1 MIQYQHKDFS
11 QIYEALLHDL
21 AYSPEYI
28 TKPRDMTIK
37 ENCDVSI
44 VLEDPTSCLYT
55 NPVRS
60 SQFKYIAAEFL
71 WYFMGRNDVE
81 WISKYA
87 KFWEHIQNPDG
98 TVNSSYGNLL
108 FTKKNEHGLA
118 QYEWALQ
125 SLVKDKDTRQAVLHF
140 NLPVHQSFDNKDFV
154 CTMYGIFQIRDNKLN
169 FTVHMRSNDAILG
182 LPTDIAFFATLQ
194 MQMLKHLKETYPTL
208 ELGTYTH
215 IANSLHIYERH
226 FDIVEKMLK
235 QPFKA
240 EYIPRVRVDLI
251 SEDGQ
256 PTSLFKTLFDSEADI
271 INGIEFDDNL
281 YSWIQK
287 NLTRLS

>member
-21 AYSPEYI
+21 AYSPEYV

-37 ENCDVSI
+37 ENCDVAI

-55 NPVRS
+55 NQVRS

-71 WYFMGRNDVE
+71 WYFMGRNDVA

-125 SLVKDKDTRQAVLHF
+125 SLIKDKDTRQAVLHF
-140 NLPVHQSFDNKDFV
+140 NLPVHQNFDNKDFV
-154 CTMYGIFQIRDNKLN
+154 CTMYGIFQIRDNRLN

-235 QPFKA
+235 QTFKA
-240 EYIPRVRVDLI
+240 DHIPRVRVDLI

-256 PTSLFKTLFDSEADI
+256 PTSLFNTLFDIEA
-271 INGIEFDDNL
+271 NLVSGVEFEDNL

-287 NLTRLS
+287 NLNRLS

>member
-37 ENCDVSI
+37 ENCDVAI

-108 FTKKNEHGLA
+108 FTKKNEHNLA

-125 SLVKDKDTRQAVLHF
+125 SLIKDKDTRQAVLHF

-169 FTVHMRSNDAILG
+169 FTIHMRSNDAILG

-194 MQMLKHLKETYPTL
+194 MQMLNHLKDNYPTL

-226 FDIVEKMLK
+226 FEIVDRML
-235 QPFKA
+235 QEQFR
-240 EYIPRVRVDLI
+240 EDFIPRVREQLITKTGEPADTMKLLFNSMDNLGMSYI
-251 SEDGQ
+251 SED
-256 PTSLFKTLFDSEADI
+256 
-271 INGIEFDDNL
+271 NL
-281 YSWIQK
+281 YLWIKK
-287 NLTRLS
+287 NLL

>member
-28 TKPRDMTIK
+28 TKPRDMAIK
-37 ENCDVSI
+37 ENCDVAI

-108 FTKKNEHGLA
+108 FTRKNEHGLS

-154 CTMYGIFQIRDNKLN
+154 CTMYGIFQIRDNRLN
-169 FTVHMRSNDAILG
+169 FTIHMRSNDAILG

-194 MQMLKHLKETYPTL
+194 MQMLNHLKDNYPTL

-226 FDIVEKMLK
+226 FDIVDRML
-235 QPFKA
+235 QEQFR
-240 EYIPRVRVDLI
+240 EDFIPRVREQLITKAGEPADNFKELFNDTLSDL
-251 SEDGQ
+251 
-256 PTSLFKTLFDSEADI
+256 
-271 INGIEFDDNL
+271 DDNL
-281 YSWIQK
+281 YNWIQK
-287 NLTRLS
+287 NLLS

>member
-21 AYSPEYI
+21 AYSPEYV

-37 ENCDVSI
+37 ENCDVAI

-55 NPVRS
+55 NQVRS

-71 WYFMGRNDVE
+71 WYFMGRNDVA

-125 SLVKDKDTRQAVLHF
+125 SLIKDKDTRQAVLHF

-154 CTMYGIFQIRDNKLN
+154 CTMYGIFQIRDNRLN

-235 QPFKA
+235 QTFKA
-240 EYIPRVRVDLI
+240 DHIPRVRVDLI

-256 PTSLFKTLFDSEADI
+256 PTSLFNTLFDIEA
-271 INGIEFDDNL
+271 NLVSGVEFEDNL

-287 NLTRLS
+287 NLNRLS